1 MYQPQNNYNRSYA
14 SQGSALSFPA
24 VMQKVYLWM
33 ALALVMTGLTSL
45 AVTAQPELLA
55 AIIFIAP
62 IPFYGLLIAEV
73 GLVWFLSARIHKIS
87 FMTAGVLFAIYA
99 ILNGVTLSSIFLV
112 YAQAD
117 IVNAFFIT
125 AGTFGAMS
133 FVGLFIKKDLSMMG
147 RILTMAVIGLII
159 ALVVNM
165 FWGNSMLDLLIS
177 LAGVVIFTGL
187 TAYDTQK
194 IKRLVA
200 QYSQMDEEST
210 MKVALMGSLTLYLDF
225 VNLFLY
231 ILRLLGRRR

>member
-1 MYQPQNNYNRSYA
+1 MT
-14 SQGSALSFPA
+14 
-24 VMQKVYLWM
+24 
-33 ALALVMTGLTSL
+33 LALVMTGLTSY
-45 AVTAQPELLA
+45 AVASS
-55 AIIFIAP
+55 
-62 IPFYGLLIAEV
+62 GLTSSLFEQGNRTMLWVLMAVEV
-73 GLVWFLSARIHKIS
+73 GLVWFLSARIAKMA
-87 FMTAGVLFAIYA
+87 FMTAGLLFALYA
-99 ILNGVTLSSIFLV
+99 ILNGVTLSVIFSVFSIG
-112 YAQAD
+112 D
-117 IVNAFFIT
+117 ISKAFITT

-133 FVGLFIKKDLSMMG
+133 FVGLFIKKDLSILG
-147 RILTMAVIGLII
+147 RVLSMAVIGLII

-165 FWGNSMLDLLIS
+165 FWGNSMFDLLIS

-194 IKRLVA
+194 IKRLVT

>member
-1 MYQPQNNYNRSYA
+1 
-14 SQGSALSFPA
+14 
-24 VMQKVYLWM
+24 
-33 ALALVMTGLTSL
+33 
-45 AVTAQPELLA
+45 
-55 AIIFIAP
+55 
-62 IPFYGLLIAEV
+62 
-73 GLVWFLSARIHKIS
+73 
-87 FMTAGVLFAIYA
+87 
-99 ILNGVTLSSIFLV
+99 
-112 YAQAD
+112 
-117 IVNAFFIT
+117 
-125 AGTFGAMS
+125 MS

-165 FWGNSMLDLLIS
+165 FWGNSMFDLLIS

-194 IKRLVA
+194 IKRLVT